1 MAFFYF
7 KFNDPLKQVP
17 ELMIKSLICQLWQ
30 RCSKLPGTIESMF
43 CSHGRGQRQPTLD
56 AILETLREL
65 IRELPISYVVLDA
78 LDECNDRTELL
89 EILETIVRW
98 GLTKLH
104 IIVTSRRERD
114 IESILETL
122 VAEPSQ
128 ICLQSKII
136 DNDIRTYVRHR
147 LSVDNSLKRWQK
159 YGEVQK
165 EIEAALMGKA
175 HGM

>member
-1 MAFFYF
+1 M
-7 KFNDPLKQVP
+7 
-17 ELMIKSLICQLWQ
+17 S
-30 RCSKLPGTIESMF
+30 GTIESMF
-43 CSHGRGQRQPTLD
+43 YSHGRGKRQPTLD
-56 AILETLREL
+56 ALLKALREL

-98 GLTKLH
+98 DLTKLH

-114 IESILETL
+114 IEISLKPLIG
-122 VAEPSQ
+122 EPSQ

-147 LSVDNSLKRWQK
+147 LSVDKNLKRWQK
-159 YGEVQK
+159 NVDVHQ
-165 EIEAALMGKA
+165 EIETALMGKA